1 MPPRPILRK
10 SAAFRQ
16 GEITSLWLT
25 SRNERGGDKCTP
37 AAKGRYCRARRTG
50 CRAKVA
56 QLPFSAVSRAVGVFK
71 QAAQVAMER
80 TAAHDRRGNGGQ
92 PAHSD
97 GFAILP
103 SAYRIQNP
111 TGIADSVLLP
121 PEFTPSKFA
130 LVG

>member
-92 PAHSD
+92 PAHS
-97 GFAILP
+97 GEGVSSGAPREL
-103 SAYRIQNP
+103 
-111 TGIADSVLLP
+111 
-121 PEFTPSKFA
+121 FTFLA
-130 LVG
+130 LVSVACPPKNPPIW